1 MSALGQKQTFHHY
14 PNWGAEARLHRE
26 NAEIRMFGYT
36 GADIHQYNP
45 DVSKRLVLIGVPSL
59 INDLVKAVLRFIDAL
74 KTDEILRKRV
84 ASRIDKVHAHF
95 SLSGK

>member
-1 MSALGQKQTFHHY
+1 
-14 PNWGAEARLHRE
+14 
-26 NAEIRMFGYT
+26 
-36 GADIHQYNP
+36 
-45 DVSKRLVLIGVPSL
+45 L